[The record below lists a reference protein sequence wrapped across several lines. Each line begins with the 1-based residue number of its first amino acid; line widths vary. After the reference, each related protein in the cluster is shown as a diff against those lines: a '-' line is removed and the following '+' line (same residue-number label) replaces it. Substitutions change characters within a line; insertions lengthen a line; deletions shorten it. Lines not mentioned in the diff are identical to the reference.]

1 MASNV
6 KYAVSATPI
15 VEVTNSEASGTWSA
29 IAKDVGKTLGGS
41 GSVTCTWGATEGYSA
56 GDPTHAIATTAT
68 SLGTFSS
75 IKFVF
80 IKHSGYEEDS
90 RETATTSTLAVL
102 SGGVKFCEL
111 GPGDAV
117 VLPFAVA
124 ATPVLTGTSSSG
136 AIAVEVMGTA

>member
-15 VEVTNSEASGTWSA
+15 VEVTDSEASGTWSA

-41 GSVTCTWGATEGYSA
+41 GSVTCVWGDTIGYTD
-56 GDPTHAIATTAT
+56 GDPTHVVATTAT

-75 IKFVF
+75 VKFVF
-80 IKHSGYEEDS
+80 IKHSGYTDDA
-90 RETATTSTLAVL
+90 RETATESTLSVMEGGNQFAV
-102 SGGVKFCEL
+102 L
-111 GPGDAV
+111 GPGDAL

-124 ATPVLTGTSSSG
+124 DTPVFTGTSSSG